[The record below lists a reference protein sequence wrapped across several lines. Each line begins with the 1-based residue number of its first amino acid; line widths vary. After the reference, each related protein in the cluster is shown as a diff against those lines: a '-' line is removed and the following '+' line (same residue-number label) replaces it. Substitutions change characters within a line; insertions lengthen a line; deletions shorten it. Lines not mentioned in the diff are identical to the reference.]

1 MSVQQK
7 WILSGLLG
15 GLLLLLFPPFL
26 YGPSGA
32 AGRQW
37 HFFLD
42 SRRTSY
48 TTTQC
53 YDRIKDEPYPYS
65 ARIAAFLAKCTK
77 DQKVE
82 RGQEGKVDVV
92 FLLLAL
98 TTLGMGALH
107 RGLQYRRWGYNAGA
121 LSLPVQITFHPHRQ
135 QARREDECSSP
146 INAAAER
153 VLRGQL
159 TS

>member
-1 MSVQQK
+1 MDSQR
-7 WILSGLLG
+7 LHR

-32 AGRQW
+32 GRQW
-37 HFFLD
+37 YFFLD

-53 YDRIKDEPYPYS
+53 YDRIRDEPYPYS
-65 ARIAAFLAKCTK
+65 ARIEAFLAKCTK
-77 DQKVE
+77 DKKVE

-92 FLLLAL
+92 LLLLEL
-98 TTLGMGALH
+98 TTLGGGALH
-107 RGLQYRRWGYNAGA
+107 RGLQYRRWGYNSGA
-121 LSLPVQITFHPHRQ
+121 LSLPVQITFHPQRQ

>member
-1 MSVQQK
+1 MTLEQK
-7 WILSGLLG
+7 WMISGLIG
-15 GLLLLLFPPFL
+15 GLFLLLFPPFL
-26 YGPSGA
+26 YGPPD

-42 SRRTSY
+42 SRHTSY

-53 YDRIKDEPYPYS
+53 YERIRDEPYPYS
-65 ARIAAFLAKCTK
+65 ARIAAFLEECTK
-77 DQKVE
+77 DKQVE

-92 FLLLAL
+92 VLVLEL
-98 TTLGMGALH
+98 TILGVGALY
-107 RGLQYRRWGYNAGA
+107 RGLHDRLWEYTSEA
-121 LSLPVQITFHPHRQ
+121 LSLPVQITFHPHRT
-135 QARREDECSSP
+135 QASREVEGLSP

-153 VLRGQL
+153 VLRGTF

>member
-7 WILSGLLG
+7 WILSGLIG

-32 AGRQW
+32 TGRQW

-42 SRRTSY
+42 SRRTF
-48 TTTQC
+48 
-53 YDRIKDEPYPYS
+53 YS
-65 ARIAAFLAKCTK
+65 TPESMA
-77 DQKVE
+77 E

-92 FLLLAL
+92 FLLLEL
-98 TTLGMGALH
+98 TILGVGALRRVLH
-107 RGLQYRRWGYNAGA
+107 YRLWGYNAVGEKPA
-121 LSLPVQITFHPHRQ
+121 LGPRNSGTMSLPVQVTFHPHRK
-135 QARREDECSSP
+135 QASREFQCPSP

-153 VLRGQL
+153 VLRGTF

>member
-7 WILSGLLG
+7 WILSSLIG

-32 AGRQW
+32 GRQW
-37 HFFLD
+37 HFVLD
-42 SRRTSY
+42 SRYTSY
-48 TTTQC
+48 TTTHC
-53 YDRIKDEPYPYS
+53 YERIRDEPYPYS

-77 DQKVE
+77 DKKVE

-92 FLLLAL
+92 VLLLEL
-98 TTLGMGALH
+98 TILGVGTILWGLH
-107 RGLQYRRWGYNAGA
+107 YRLWGYNSEAM
-121 LSLPVQITFHPHRQ
+121 SLPVQITFHPQRK
-135 QARREDECSSP
+135 QASKEFEGSSP

-153 VLRGQL
+153 VLRGTF